1 MIRVKMTYG
10 WWRPFHEKSE
20 TENSRETEKGDSLK
34 ISRAMKEAIGRW

>member
-1 MIRVKMTYG
+1 MIRVKMTYR